1 MGNGMNALEFEHVY
15 FRRGYFALADINFE
29 IKQGETVAIR
39 GRSGCGK
46 TTLFGLMGNV
56 LEPGGGYIRY
66 FGKEMYENE
75 AEIRKMMSLMFT
87 EPNFNGE
94 RRIDGF
100 VKAFKKLEP
109 WFDLDG
115 FYERL
120 KAFDLD
126 EKKSIKMYSKGM
138 RKKMM
143 LSFFLSRNPKLLL
156 MDEPT
161 GGLDQKSRAEV
172 FGMIE
177 DYRIK
182 NELTVLFST
191 HHNDDIA
198 EYADRILTM
207 ENGGIR

>member
-1 MGNGMNALEFEHVY
+1 MNALEFEHVY
-15 FRRGYFALADINFE
+15 FRRGYFTLADINFE
-29 IKQGETVAIR
+29 IKPGETVAIR

-46 TTLFGLMGNV
+46 TTLFELMGNV
-56 LEPGGGYIRY
+56 MAPEGGFIRY
-66 FGKEMYENE
+66 FGKEMYEDE
-75 AEIRKMMSLMFT
+75 ANIRKQMSLMFT

-100 VKAFKKLEP
+100 AKAFQKLEP
-109 WFDLDG
+109 WFDLEG

-120 KAFDLD
+120 NAFGLD
-126 EKKSIKMYSKGM
+126 EKKSVKMYSKGM

-161 GGLDQKSRAEV
+161 GGLDGKSRAEV

-177 DYRIK
+177 DYRR
-182 NELTVLFST
+182 NAELTVLFST
-191 HHNDDIA
+191 HNHDDIA
-198 EYADRILTM
+198 DYADRILTM
-207 ENGGIR
+207 ENGGIQ